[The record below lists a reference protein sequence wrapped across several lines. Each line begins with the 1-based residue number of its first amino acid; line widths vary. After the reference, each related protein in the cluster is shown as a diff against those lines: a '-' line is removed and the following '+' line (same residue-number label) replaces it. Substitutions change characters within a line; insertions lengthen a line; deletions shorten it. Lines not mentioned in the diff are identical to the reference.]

1 MSQYVGRN
9 CPKAFSL
16 VLSVDCRPYGSSTT
30 TTAWT
35 IYVVYVLALYGKIL
49 RNVQVDLGLYL
60 NYGLSFKISDLKE
73 KEDIYFFYLAYTW
86 VYFTKCHILATE
98 WVRFKQG
105 I

>member
-60 NYGLSFKISDLKE
+60 NYGLSFKKSDLK
-73 KEDIYFFYLAYTW
+73 KRGYIFFRFSIYLGIFYKMSHFEHR
-86 VYFTKCHILATE
+86 V
-98 WVRFKQG
+98 G
-105 I
+105 

>member
-1 MSQYVGRN
+1 MSQYIYREAN

-60 NYGLSFKISDLKE
+60 NYGLSFKKSDLK
-73 KEDIYFFYLAYTW
+73 KKRIYIFS
-86 VYFTKCHILATE
+86 I
-98 WVRFKQG
+98 
-105 I
+105 

>member
-30 TTAWT
+30 TATTWT
-35 IYVVYVLALYGKIL
+35 MYVVYVLALYGKIL

-60 NYGLSFKISDLKE
+60 NYGLSFKKSDLKE
-73 KEDIYFFYLAYTW
+73 KEDIYIFFLFCVYLGIFYKMS
-86 VYFTKCHILATE
+86 YFSHR
-98 WVRFKQG
+98 VG
-105 I
+105 